1 MEDLWCGVGS
11 SGLPLPREDG
21 PQRQRAT
28 VGEVWGEILSG
39 LLWLHPHEAIWPC
52 WTGSGKCVVRVHR
65 WHGIPIHWPS
75 ESQWEYLRVLALL
88 DTLFYGRENMVSA
101 LPTSRGEKPV
111 ETIKE
116 RSNRD
121 LNNFQPQQ
129 GERSPVRVCFSARG
143 VRTRPD
149 GSPP

>member
-1 MEDLWCGVGS
+1 
-11 SGLPLPREDG
+11 
-21 PQRQRAT
+21 
-28 VGEVWGEILSG
+28 
-39 LLWLHPHEAIWPC
+39 
-52 WTGSGKCVVRVHR
+52 
-65 WHGIPIHWPS
+65 
-75 ESQWEYLRVLALL
+75 
-88 DTLFYGRENMVSA
+88 MVSA

-129 GERSPVRVCFSARG
+129 RERSPARVCFSARG

-149 GSPP
+149 GSTP